1 MHEAVCI
8 GPFHVTIKTQPRLP
22 PRGEMPRQLFVGSL
36 LEGNVQ
42 LRRVQA
48 LVQHP
53 VKSLAVFHQQPHGFL
68 MGRNGIHI
76 ALAQQRLQ
84 VCDIGTAVHLL
95 YLRNARVGALEKKR
109 LKSRFLPFTCPEFSK
124 MPPDVWSIHTKNGIL
139 FL

>member
-22 PRGEMPRQLFVGSL
+22 PRGEMPRQLFVGFL
-36 LEGNVQ
+36 LEGNAQ

-68 MGRNGIHI
+68 MGRNGVHI

-84 VCDIGTAVHLL
+84 ICDIGTAVHLL
-95 YLRNARVGALEKKR
+95 YLRTARVGVLEK
-109 LKSRFLPFTCPEFSK
+109 
-124 MPPDVWSIHTKNGIL
+124 
-139 FL
+139 